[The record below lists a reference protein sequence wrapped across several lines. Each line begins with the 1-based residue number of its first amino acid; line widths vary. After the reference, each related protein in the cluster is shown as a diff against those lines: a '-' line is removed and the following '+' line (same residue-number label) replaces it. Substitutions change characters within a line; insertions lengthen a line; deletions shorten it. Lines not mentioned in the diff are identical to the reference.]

1 MKKTIYLAMIIG
13 LFACKGNKT
22 TTEES
27 KEPQAISTGKAD
39 PCATQVQTGITGNI
53 VWSEGDF
60 MPSPDEEPR
69 EGEPTQREVYIFNSL
84 KRTGVKS
91 QDGVFFFPDRDEAI
105 AKQLSSEEGCYKIAL
120 KPGIYSVLVMEG
132 DKGFF
137 ANSFD
142 SRDMIQTVEIKQG
155 ELTTLNIDI
164 NYKAAY

>member
-22 TTEES
+22 ATEEN
-27 KEPQAISTGKAD
+27 KEQELISMEKSD
-39 PCATQVQTGITGNI
+39 PCAAQVRTGVTGNI

-60 MPSPDEEPR
+60 MPSPGEEPR
-69 EGEPTQREVYIFNSL
+69 KGEPTQREVYIFNSL

-91 QDGVFFFPDRDEAI
+91 EDGVFFFPDRDDAVG
-105 AKQLSSEEGCYKIAL
+105 KQLSSKEGCYKIGL

-142 SRDMIQTVEIKQG
+142 SRDMIQTVEIKEG